1 MMKLWAAKPTVA
13 ALAER
18 YAKEFKLSTNQLA
31 QIGVIQRAPIG
42 AKVAEKLTLNDY
54 REHAVLRKNNEVQ
67 TFVRRK
73 DRPKQLTG
81 ATVGKDFGL
90 LSVIFTHAKD
100 YWDVPIDLELL
111 KQARRKLKKEKLIAK
126 AKKRTRRPEGDEL
139 ARLLADAAATNENKR
154 TKTDMQI
161 VIEASYELG
170 RRISET
176 CAHQAQGREPREAD
190 LLGLQP
196 QESERQGRTP

>member
-1 MMKLWAAKPTVA
+1 MSEAKPRVSYAQFAAALRPTVA
-13 ALAER
+13 QLAER
-18 YAKEFKLSTNQLA
+18 YKGAFTLSVNQIA
-31 QIGVIQRAPIG
+31 HIHVIQRAPIG
-42 AKVAEKLTLNDY
+42 ALVAEALTRNDY

-126 AKKRTRRPEGDEL
+126 AKKRTP
-139 ARLLADAAATNENKR
+139 
-154 TKTDMQI
+154 
-161 VIEASYELG
+161 
-170 RRISET
+170 
-176 CAHQAQGREPREAD
+176 
-190 LLGLQP
+190 
-196 QESERQGRTP
+196 